1 MAKFSNPTY
10 SDLHG
15 RSFFLKELDSPQ
27 QTLIAEMQAEAENKP
42 NSADFRNRWMA
53 RVGKFF
59 TDRGLDRKETTNT
72 TVWRIYQDL
81 TSRLRI
87 AEGWTKPGDYRDEL
101 EQIILS
107 RFRTRREFCQ
117 ATGLSE
123 DLLSH
128 VLAKRK
134 NLSID
139 TLTEALDRIGYTL
152 HISPRPEIGA

>member
-1 MAKFSNPTY
+1 MNKNDNSY
-10 SDLHG
+10 VDLQG
-15 RSFFLKELDSPQ
+15 RSYFLKELDEQ
-27 QTLIAEMQAEAENKP
+27 QQSLISEMQLELARKPESAE
-42 NSADFRNRWMA
+42 FRNRWMV
-53 RVGKFF
+53 RIGRFF
-59 TDRGLDRKETTNT
+59 ADRGLDRKETTNT
-72 TVWRIYQDL
+72 TVWNVYQDL

-87 AEGWTKPGDYRDEL
+87 TEGWTEPGDYRDEL

-107 RFRTRREFCQ
+107 RFRTRREFCR

-139 TLTEALDRIGYTL
+139 TLTDALDRIGYTL
-152 HISPRPEIGA
+152 HIAPRPEIGA